1 MTPSILEGNPLM
13 RIHIIGS
20 GAIGGMAGAYMV
32 QNGEDV
38 TFVDQWREHVDTMQQ
53 NGLSI
58 DGIRGPMHLDVRALH
73 AADLDEP
80 IELAFVAV
88 KSQHTDDAI
97 RLIAPHLT
105 AGATV
110 VSLQN
115 GFNADKIADAIGRER
130 VIGTVPD
137 YTAALVDPGR
147 LEFTVGGPVYI
158 GQLDGSDTNILR
170 EVERLLAYLT
180 TVNVTSNIVGRIWTK
195 QCYMSQ
201 IVMTALVN
209 ASVNDVIQNMRYRL
223 LGVAL
228 VREAISVADRA
239 GVTLAADEYFQPEF
253 IRQRSLDARR
263 EQAKHLQ
270 ALIDHFALRDEEP
283 APTNYQFVKKGSGM
297 WWDIVYRRRRSETAG
312 ITGGILERARELN
325 VPTPLNNALVVMIT
339 EIENGQRQQNWQNLD
354 ELAKIAEAQGE
365 PLSLD
370 AE

>member
-1 MTPSILEGNPLM
+1 M

-38 TFVDQWREHVDTMQQ
+38 TFVDQWREHVEAMQQ

-58 DGIRGPMHLDVRALH
+58 DGLRGPMHLDVRALH
-73 AADLDEP
+73 SDALDEP

-97 RLIAPHLT
+97 QLIAPHLT
-105 AGATV
+105 ANATV

-115 GFNADKIADAIGRER
+115 GFNADKIAAAIGRER

-158 GQLDGSDTNILR
+158 GELDGSDSPVVH

-180 TVNVTSNIVGRIWTK
+180 TVKVTSNIVGRIWTK

-209 ASVNDVIQNMRYRL
+209 ASVNEVIQNMRYRL

-239 GVTLAADEYFQPEF
+239 GVTLEADDYFQPEF
-253 IRQRSLDARR
+253 IRQRSLEARR

-270 ALIDHFALRDEEP
+270 ALIDHFALRDEKP
-283 APTNYQFVKKGSGM
+283 KQADYQFVKKGSGM

-325 VPTPLNNALVVMIT
+325 VPTPLNSALVAMIT
-339 EIENGQRQQNWQNLD
+339 EIEDGQRQQSWDNLD
-354 ELAKIAEAQGE
+354 ELAAIAEAHGE
-365 PLSLD
+365 PLTLD

>member
-1 MTPSILEGNPLM
+1 VRRGAASARRSGNSSI
-13 RIHIIGS
+13 S
-20 GAIGGMAGAYMV
+20 G
-32 QNGEDV
+32 
-38 TFVDQWREHVDTMQQ
+38 
-53 NGLSI
+53 
-58 DGIRGPMHLDVRALH
+58 
-73 AADLDEP
+73 
-80 IELAFVAV
+80 
-88 KSQHTDDAI
+88 
-97 RLIAPHLT
+97 
-105 AGATV
+105 
-110 VSLQN
+110 
-115 GFNADKIADAIGRER
+115 
-130 VIGTVPD
+130 
-137 YTAALVDPGR
+137 
-147 LEFTVGGPVYI
+147 GGPVYI

>member
-1 MTPSILEGNPLM
+1 M
-13 RIHIIGS
+13 RIHIIGA

-38 TFVDQWREHVDTMQQ
+38 TFVDQWREHVDAMRQ
-53 NGLSI
+53 NGLAI
-58 DGIRGPMHLDVRALH
+58 DGIRGPMRLDVRALH
-73 AADLDEP
+73 SDDLAEP

-88 KSQHTDDAI
+88 KSHHTDDAI

-105 AGATV
+105 ANATV

-115 GFNADKIADAIGRER
+115 GFNADKIAAAVGRER
-130 VIGTVPD
+130 VVGTVPD

-158 GQLDGSDTNILR
+158 GALDGSDTNVVR
-170 EVERLLAYLT
+170 EVERLLSYLT
-180 TVNVTSNIVGRIWTK
+180 TVKVTSNIVGRIWTK

-209 ASVNDVIQNMRYRL
+209 ASVNDVIQMMRYRL
-223 LGVAL
+223 LGIAL

-239 GVTLAADEYFQPEF
+239 GVTLEADDYFQPEF
-253 IRQRSLDARR
+253 IRQRSLAARR

-312 ITGGILERARELN
+312 ITGGILERARELG
-325 VPTPLNNALVVMIT
+325 VPTPLNSALVAMIT
-339 EIENGQRQQNWQNLD
+339 EIEEGQRQQSWDNLD
-354 ELAKIAEAQGE
+354 ELAKIAEAHGE
-365 PLSLD
+365 TLTLD
-370 AE
+370 AA

>member
-1 MTPSILEGNPLM
+1 M
-13 RIHIIGS
+13 RIHIIGA

-32 QNGEDV
+32 LNGEDV
-38 TFVDQWREHVDTMQQ
+38 TFVDQWREHVAAMQQ
-53 NGLSI
+53 SGLSI

-73 AADLDEP
+73 SEDLNEP
-80 IELAFVAV
+80 IDLAFVAV
-88 KSQHTDDAI
+88 KSHHTDDAI
-97 RLIAPHLT
+97 RLIQPHLT
-105 AGATV
+105 DNAKV

-115 GFNADKIADAIGRER
+115 GFNAEKIAAAIGRER

-158 GQLDGSDTNILR
+158 GELDGSDSASVR
-170 EVERLLAYLT
+170 EVERLLSYLT
-180 TVNVTSNIVGRIWTK
+180 TVHVTSNITGRIWTK

-228 VREAISVADRA
+228 VREAISVADAA
-239 GVTLAADEYFQPEF
+239 GVTLASDDYFQPEF
-253 IRQRSLDARR
+253 IRQRSLEARQQ
-263 EQAKHLQ
+263 QAKHLQ

-283 APTNYQFVKKGSGM
+283 APTSYQFVKRGSGM

-312 ITGGILERARELN
+312 ITGGILERARELGTQ
-325 VPTPLNNALVVMIT
+325 TPLNSALVEMIT
-339 EIENGQRQQNWQNLD
+339 EIEESRRQQGWENLD
-354 ELAKIAEAQGE
+354 ELASIAELHGE

-370 AE
+370 